1 MKIINNPTANIQSP
15 LAAEDLVASGAAI
28 SGRHVQSDKPR
39 ISVVIPLYNKR
50 EEIAATLESVLVQS
64 VQPLEIIVVDDGSTD
79 GSADLVAQRFGH
91 RVVLIEQANGGVSAA
106 RNTGIEAA
114 KGDYIALL
122 DADDFWAAHYLEEIT
137 ALIKSYPQA
146 GTLATSYQYCEG
158 DQSYVNPKIRF
169 DKKVFKADLLD
180 CYFSVAAK
188 GDLPFNASSVVMKKS
203 LLESLRG
210 FPINEP
216 MGEDQDVWSRAALR
230 APVAYSPKV
239 LSFYNRAATGRAC
252 EATPPQTECP
262 FSRRLYTYA
271 LNANISDELRQSVI
285 RYTATH
291 LLDLAGRNITAGD
304 LQAAR
309 DLLKDKRCGL
319 LKLKHKRMQ
328 ARLVLASCKPA
339 FLKIAPATSAA

>member
-1 MKIINNPTANIQSP
+1 MKIINNLTANIQSP

-79 GSADLVAQRFGH
+79 GSADLVAERFGH

-180 CYFSVAAK
+180 CYFAVAAK

-239 LSFYNRAATGRAC
+239 LSFYNRAANNRAC
-252 EATPPQTECP
+252 AVAPPSAECP

-271 LNANISDELRQSVI
+271 INANIDARLRDSI
-285 RYTATH
+285 LEYTAAH
-291 LLDLAGRNITAGD
+291 LIQLARRNIDYGNYD
-304 LQAAR
+304 AAR
-309 DLLKDKRCGL
+309 KLLGDKRCATKPLSRLRARVL
-319 LKLKHKRMQ
+319 LIAAQLKQ
-328 ARLVLASCKPA
+328 FSP
-339 FLKIAPATSAA
+339 IALLPSAV